1 MGQALISS
9 LNAPIYISN
18 PVAKAAT
25 LQGRY
30 VETTTN
36 QAPQAVILAYQQLIQ
51 LNLELYKP
59 EVADWL
65 HSEKAEPVLKE
76 MLVNV
81 PCAGNIH

>member
-1 MGQALISS
+1 
-9 LNAPIYISN
+9 
-18 PVAKAAT
+18 
-25 LQGRY
+25 
-30 VETTTN
+30 VETTTH

-65 HSEKAEPVLKE
+65 HSEDAEPVLKE
-76 MLVNV
+76 MLVHV